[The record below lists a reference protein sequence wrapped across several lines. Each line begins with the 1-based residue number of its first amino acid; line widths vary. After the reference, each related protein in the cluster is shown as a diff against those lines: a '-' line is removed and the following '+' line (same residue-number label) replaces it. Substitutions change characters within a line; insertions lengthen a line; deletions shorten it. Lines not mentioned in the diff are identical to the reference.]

1 MDTIKQAYDD
11 AKKEHE
17 DVKANL
23 KRLVDLRSG
32 AEPKWHG
39 ELAYWEGKE
48 TDPED
53 AEKTWRERQIRQ
65 KLVAPTLQ
73 DLARKLPA
81 QTGNDFVTRALGT

>member
-48 TDPED
+48 TDLED
-53 AEKTWRERQIRQ
+53 AEKTWRE
-65 KLVAPTLQ
+65 TLQ